1 MFGATFYPN
10 EWVDTL
16 DEFKTKFEKMLDEN
30 EAAKVEWEALD
41 PYQKLKCLVF
51 SDIYSAGNIDI
62 FSGICSVGNIDR
74 GFLYKDFR
82 FRIEALDIKH
92 LYNLAAYVGI
102 DVNGEYITID
112 DEISSNV
119 AVLHMIMVRWHEWK
133 RAIAKHRYMSIK
145 VCEYARSEYPFID
158 ELDYDPFYYENP

>member
-16 DEFKTKFEKMLDEN
+16 DEFKTKFEKMLNEN

-51 SDIYSAGNIDI
+51 SDIYSIGNT
-62 FSGICSVGNIDR
+62 DR

-102 DVNGEYITID
+102 DVDGAYITMD
-112 DEISSNV
+112 SEVSSNM
-119 AVLHMIMVRWHEWK
+119 AVLHMIMVRWHEWR

-158 ELDYDPFYYENP
+158 ELDYDPFYYQY

>member
-1 MFGATFYPN
+1 MFGAAFYPN

-51 SDIYSAGNIDI
+51 SDIYSIGNM
-62 FSGICSVGNIDR
+62 DR

-92 LYNLAAYVGI
+92 LYNLAVYVGI

-112 DEISSNV
+112 DEVSSNV

-133 RAIAKHRYMSIK
+133 RAVAKYRYMSTK

-158 ELDYDPFYYENP
+158 ELDYDPFYYEY

>member
-16 DEFKTKFEKMLDEN
+16 DEFKAKFEKMLDEN

-51 SDIYSAGNIDI
+51 SDIYSIGNM
-62 FSGICSVGNIDR
+62 DR

-112 DEISSNV
+112 DEVSSNV

-133 RAIAKHRYMSIK
+133 RAVAKYKYMSTK
-145 VCEYARSEYPFID
+145 VCEYARSEYPFVD
-158 ELDYDPFYYENP
+158 ELDYDPFYYEY

>member
-16 DEFKTKFEKMLDEN
+16 DEFKAKFEKMLNEN
-30 EAAKVEWEALD
+30 EAAKVEWEALN

-51 SDIYSAGNIDI
+51 SDINNIGNTH
-62 FSGICSVGNIDR
+62 SG

-82 FRIEALDIKH
+82 FNIEALDIKH

-112 DEISSNV
+112 DEVSSNI
-119 AVLHMIMVRWHEWK
+119 AVLHMIMVRWHEWR

-145 VCEYARSEYPFID
+145 VCEYARGEYPFVD

>member
-1 MFGATFYPN
+1 MFGTTFYPN

-16 DEFKTKFEKMLDEN
+16 DEFKAKFEKMLDEN
-30 EAAKVEWEALD
+30 KAAKVEWEALD

-51 SDIYSAGNIDI
+51 SDIYSIGNT
-62 FSGICSVGNIDR
+62 DR

-112 DEISSNV
+112 DEVSSNV

-133 RAIAKHRYMSIK
+133 RAVAKYRYMSSK

-158 ELDYDPFYYENP
+158 ELDYDPFYYEY

>member
-16 DEFKTKFEKMLDEN
+16 DEFKTKFEKMLDGN

-51 SDIYSAGNIDI
+51 SDIYSIGNT
-62 FSGICSVGNIDR
+62 DR

-102 DVNGEYITID
+102 DVDGEYITIE
-112 DEISSNV
+112 DEVSSNV
-119 AVLHMIMVRWHEWK
+119 AVLHMIMVRWHEWR
-133 RAIAKHRYMSIK
+133 RAIAKYRYMGTK

-158 ELDYDPFYYENP
+158 ELDYDPFYYEY

>member
-16 DEFKTKFEKMLDEN
+16 DEFKAKFEKMLNEN

-51 SDIYSAGNIDI
+51 SDIYSIGNM
-62 FSGICSVGNIDR
+62 DR

-82 FRIEALDIKH
+82 FKIEALDIKH

-102 DVNGEYITID
+102 GVNEEYITIE
-112 DEISSNV
+112 DEVSSNV

-133 RAIAKHRYMSIK
+133 RAVAKYRYMSTK

>member
-16 DEFKTKFEKMLDEN
+16 DEFKAKFEKMLDEN

-51 SDIYSAGNIDI
+51 SDIYSIGNM
-62 FSGICSVGNIDR
+62 DR

-82 FRIEALDIKH
+82 FNIEALDIKH

-102 DVNGEYITID
+102 DVDGEYTTIE
-112 DEISSNV
+112 DEVSSNT
-119 AVLHMIMVRWHEWK
+119 AVLHMIMVRWYEWR

-145 VCEYARSEYPFID
+145 VCEYARSEYPFVD
-158 ELDYDPFYYENP
+158 ELDYDPFYYEY

>member
-1 MFGATFYPN
+1 MFGAAFYPN

-51 SDIYSAGNIDI
+51 SDIYSIGNT
-62 FSGICSVGNIDR
+62 DR

-102 DVNGEYITID
+102 DVDGEYITIE
-112 DEISSNV
+112 DEVSSNV

-133 RAIAKHRYMSIK
+133 RAVAKYRYMSIK
-145 VCEYARSEYPFID
+145 VCEYARNEYPFID
-158 ELDYDPFYYENP
+158 ELDYDPFYYEY

>member
-30 EAAKVEWEALD
+30 KAAKVEWEALD
-41 PYQKLKCLVF
+41 PYQRLKCLVF
-51 SDIYSAGNIDI
+51 SDIYSIGNM
-62 FSGICSVGNIDR
+62 DR

-112 DEISSNV
+112 DEVSSNV

-133 RAIAKHRYMSIK
+133 RAVAKYQYMNTK
-145 VCEYARSEYPFID
+145 VCEYARSEYPFVD
-158 ELDYDPFYYENP
+158 ELDYDPFYYEY

>member
-16 DEFKTKFEKMLDEN
+16 DEFKAKFEKMLNEN

-51 SDIYSAGNIDI
+51 SDIYSIGNM
-62 FSGICSVGNIDR
+62 DR

-92 LYNLAAYVGI
+92 LYNLASYVGI
-102 DVNGEYITID
+102 DINGEYITID
-112 DEISSNV
+112 DEVSSNV

-133 RAIAKHRYMSIK
+133 RAVAKYRYMSTK

-158 ELDYDPFYYENP
+158 ELDYDPFYYEY

>member
-16 DEFKTKFEKMLDEN
+16 DEFKAKFEKMLNEN

-51 SDIYSAGNIDI
+51 SDIYSIGNT
-62 FSGICSVGNIDR
+62 DR

-102 DVNGEYITID
+102 DVDGEYITIE
-112 DEISSNV
+112 DEVSSNV

-133 RAIAKHRYMSIK
+133 RAVAKYRYMSTK
-145 VCEYARSEYPFID
+145 VCEYARSEYPFVD
-158 ELDYDPFYYENP
+158 ELDYDPFYYEY

>member
-1 MFGATFYPN
+1 MFGATFYLN

-16 DEFKTKFEKMLDEN
+16 DEFKTKFEKILNEN

-51 SDIYSAGNIDI
+51 SDIYSIGNT
-62 FSGICSVGNIDR
+62 DR

-102 DVNGEYITID
+102 DVDGEYITIE
-112 DEISSNV
+112 DEVSSNV

-133 RAIAKHRYMSIK
+133 RAVAKYRYMSTK

-158 ELDYDPFYYENP
+158 ELDYDPFYYEY

>member
-16 DEFKTKFEKMLDEN
+16 DEFKAKFEKMLDEN

-51 SDIYSAGNIDI
+51 SDIYSI
-62 FSGICSVGNIDR
+62 GNIDR

-92 LYNLAAYVGI
+92 LYNLASYVGI
-102 DVNGEYITID
+102 DVDGEYITIE
-112 DEISSNV
+112 DEVSSNV

-133 RAIAKHRYMSIK
+133 RAVAKYRYMSTK

-158 ELDYDPFYYENP
+158 ELDYDPFYYEY

>member
-51 SDIYSAGNIDI
+51 SDIYSI
-62 FSGICSVGNIDR
+62 GNIDR

-92 LYNLAAYVGI
+92 LYSLAAYVGI
-102 DVNGEYITID
+102 DVDGEYITIE
-112 DEISSNV
+112 DEVSSNV

-133 RAIAKHRYMSIK
+133 RAVAKYRYMSTK
-145 VCEYARSEYPFID
+145 VCEYARSEYPFVD
-158 ELDYDPFYYENP
+158 ELDYDPFYYEY

>member
-1 MFGATFYPN
+1 MFGATFYSN

-16 DEFKTKFEKMLDEN
+16 SDFKLKFEKMLDEN

-51 SDIYSAGNIDI
+51 SDINNIGNRP
-62 FSGICSVGNIDR
+62 SG

-82 FRIEALDIKH
+82 FNIEALDIKH

-102 DVNGEYITID
+102 DVDGEYTTIE
-112 DEISSNV
+112 DEVSSNT
-119 AVLHMIMVRWHEWK
+119 AVLHMIMVRWHEWR

-145 VCEYARSEYPFID
+145 VCEYARSEYPFVD
-158 ELDYDPFYYENP
+158 ELDCDPFYYEY

>member
-16 DEFKTKFEKMLDEN
+16 DEFKTKFEKMLNEN

-51 SDIYSAGNIDI
+51 SDIYSIGNM
-62 FSGICSVGNIDR
+62 DR

-92 LYNLAAYVGI
+92 LYNLAVYVGI
-102 DVNGEYITID
+102 DVDGEYITIE
-112 DEISSNV
+112 DEASSNI
-119 AVLHMIMVRWHEWK
+119 AVLHMVMVRWHEWR

-145 VCEYARSEYPFID
+145 VCEYARSEYPFVD
-158 ELDYDPFYYENP
+158 ELDYDPFYYEY

>member
-16 DEFKTKFEKMLDEN
+16 DEFKAKFEKMLDEN

-51 SDIYSAGNIDI
+51 SDIYSI
-62 FSGICSVGNIDR
+62 GNIDR

-112 DEISSNV
+112 DEVSSNV

-133 RAIAKHRYMSIK
+133 RAVAKYRYMSTK

-158 ELDYDPFYYENP
+158 ELDYDPFYYEY

>member
-10 EWVDTL
+10 EWIDTL
-16 DEFKTKFEKMLDEN
+16 DEFKAKFEKILNEN

-51 SDIYSAGNIDI
+51 SDIYSIGNM
-62 FSGICSVGNIDR
+62 DR

-92 LYNLAAYVGI
+92 LYNLASYVGI

-112 DEISSNV
+112 DEVSSNV

-133 RAIAKHRYMSIK
+133 RAVAKYRYMSTK

-158 ELDYDPFYYENP
+158 ELDYDPFYYEY

>member
-16 DEFKTKFEKMLDEN
+16 DEFKTKFEKILNEN

-51 SDIYSAGNIDI
+51 SDIYSIGNM
-62 FSGICSVGNIDR
+62 DR

-82 FRIEALDIKH
+82 FNIEALDIKH

-102 DVNGEYITID
+102 DVDGEYITIE
-112 DEISSNV
+112 DEVSSNV

-133 RAIAKHRYMSIK
+133 RAVAKYRYMSTK
-145 VCEYARSEYPFID
+145 VCEYARSEYPFVD
-158 ELDYDPFYYENP
+158 ELDYDPFYYEY

>member
-1 MFGATFYPN
+1 MFGATFYHN

-16 DEFKTKFEKMLDEN
+16 DEFKAKFEKMLDEN

-51 SDIYSAGNIDI
+51 SDIYSIGNM
-62 FSGICSVGNIDR
+62 DR

-92 LYNLAAYVGI
+92 LYNLASYVGI
-102 DVNGEYITID
+102 DVDGEYITIE
-112 DEISSNV
+112 DEVSSNV

-133 RAIAKHRYMSIK
+133 RAVAKYRYMSTK

>member
-41 PYQKLKCLVF
+41 PYQKLKCLAF
-51 SDIYSAGNIDI
+51 SDIYSIGNM
-62 FSGICSVGNIDR
+62 DR

-112 DEISSNV
+112 DEVSSNI

-133 RAIAKHRYMSIK
+133 RAVAKYRYMSTK
-145 VCEYARSEYPFID
+145 VCEYARSEYPFVD
-158 ELDYDPFYYENP
+158 ELDYDPFYYEY

>member
-51 SDIYSAGNIDI
+51 SDIYSIGNM
-62 FSGICSVGNIDR
+62 DR

-92 LYNLAAYVGI
+92 LYNLAVYVGI
-102 DVNGEYITID
+102 NVDGEYITIE
-112 DEISSNV
+112 DEVSSNV

-133 RAIAKHRYMSIK
+133 RAVAKYRYMSTK

-158 ELDYDPFYYENP
+158 ELDYDPFYYEY

>member
-1 MFGATFYPN
+1 MFGAAFYPN

-51 SDIYSAGNIDI
+51 SDIYSIGNM
-62 FSGICSVGNIDR
+62 DR

-92 LYNLAAYVGI
+92 LYNLAVYVGI

-112 DEISSNV
+112 DEVSSNV

-133 RAIAKHRYMSIK
+133 RAVAKYRYMSTK
-145 VCEYARSEYPFID
+145 VCEYVKSEYPFID
-158 ELDYDPFYYENP
+158 ELDYDPFYYEY

>member
-30 EAAKVEWEALD
+30 KAAKAEWEALD

-51 SDIYSAGNIDI
+51 SDIYSIGNM
-62 FSGICSVGNIDR
+62 DR

-112 DEISSNV
+112 DEVSSNV

-133 RAIAKHRYMSIK
+133 RAVAKYRYMSTK
-145 VCEYARSEYPFID
+145 VCEYARSEYPFVD
-158 ELDYDPFYYENP
+158 ELDYDPFYYEY

>member
-30 EAAKVEWEALD
+30 EAAKVELEALD

-51 SDIYSAGNIDI
+51 SDIYSIGT
-62 FSGICSVGNIDR
+62 IDR

-112 DEISSNV
+112 DEVSSNV

-133 RAIAKHRYMSIK
+133 RAVAKYRYMGTK

>member
-16 DEFKTKFEKMLDEN
+16 DEFKAKFEKMLDEN

-51 SDIYSAGNIDI
+51 SDIYSIGNM
-62 FSGICSVGNIDR
+62 DR

-102 DVNGEYITID
+102 DINGEYITID
-112 DEISSNV
+112 DEVSSNV

-133 RAIAKHRYMSIK
+133 RAVAKYKYMSTK

-158 ELDYDPFYYENP
+158 ELDYDPFYYEY